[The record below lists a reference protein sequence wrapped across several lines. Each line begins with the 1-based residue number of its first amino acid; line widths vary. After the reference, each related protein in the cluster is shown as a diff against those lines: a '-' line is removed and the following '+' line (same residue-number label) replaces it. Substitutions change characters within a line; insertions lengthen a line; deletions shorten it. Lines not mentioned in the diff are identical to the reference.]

1 MYTTDT
7 ICAIATAERG
17 AIGIV
22 RISGNDAIT
31 AADRIFTPKH
41 GKPLR
46 ERAANSVVFGI
57 ISDDDDEII
66 DEVLATVFRVPHSYT
81 GEDSVE
87 LACHGSRYILN
98 KVLELLLKNGCRMAN
113 PGEYTQR
120 AYLNGKMDLSQA
132 EAVADLIAS
141 NSRASHR
148 IAMNQMRGGISNK
161 LADLRTKLLHL
172 TSLLELEL
180 DFSDHEDLAFADR
193 TELKNLTEEIVTEI
207 ERLTANFKHG
217 NALKN
222 GISVAIIGAPN
233 VGKST
238 LLNALL
244 RDSRAIVSN
253 IGGTTRDLIED
264 TREIDGV
271 LFRFIDTA
279 GLRET
284 DDEIEQMGIER
295 SVQAAKKAQIILLV
309 TEPEVAYPIIET
321 DEEQIVIKILN
332 KTDDFQALHGI
343 GIEWLETE
351 LIKAVPKIND
361 DNVLITNLR
370 HKQALE
376 NAYEAISR
384 AKISIIHDIS
394 PDLVAEDLRLCVSYL
409 GEIVGKINSDDI
421 LQNIFSHFCV
431 GK

>member
-46 ERAANSVVFGI
+46 ERPANSVVFGI

-66 DEVLATVFRVPHSYT
+66 DEVLATVFRAPHSYT

-193 TELKNLTEEIVTEI
+193 TELKNITEEIVTEI

-253 IGGTTRDLIED
+253 ISGTTRDLIED

-295 SVQAAKKAQIILLV
+295 SMQATKKAQIILLV
-309 TEPEVAYPIIET
+309 TEPGVAYPIIET

-361 DNVLITNLR
+361 DSVLITNLR

-394 PDLVAEDLRLCVSYL
+394 PDLVAEDLRLCVSFL

-421 LQNIFSHFCV
+421 LQNIFSHFCI